1 VRISKL
7 TAVLAFVSLWLVTMA
22 GALTFELTDGT
33 KLEGDIT
40 LIKPTTLQIRT
51 NDSAMAYIEL
61 EIGKLSQ
68 ATLTELKQ
76 FATSKNNK
84 KLLDNIEP
92 YIEIPLDEKIKK
104 TEVVIKEVP
113 RVPRPAKSS
122 VIGGLFSSSVGIFCL
137 LLLYAANVYAG
148 YEIALIRAYPPALVC
163 GIAAIA
169 PVIGPI
175 IFLSMPTKM
184 PASEEE
190 QVAETQIPGEHS
202 ASYGAPAA
210 PHTSSHQEASA
221 ESMPVAQA
229 LPQTQVF
236 KRGQFT
242 FNRRFIETKFAP
254 FFAIDRKEA
263 DRDLDLIIKSV
274 RGEFLVTR
282 IADIGASDMRVDAS
296 SGGANQQTQI
306 AFAEIQEMQIKHKN
320 A

>member
-1 VRISKL
+1 MRISKL

-33 KLEGDIT
+33 KLEGDIV
-40 LIKPTTLQIRT
+40 LGKPDSLQIRMEG
-51 NDSAMAYIEL
+51 NKYEKIEWS
-61 EIGKLSQ
+61 KFSQ
-68 ATLTELKQ
+68 ATLTELK
-76 FATSKNNK
+76 NDK
-84 KLLDNIEP
+84 KLAAFVEP

-175 IFLSMPTKM
+175 IFLSIPTKM

-221 ESMPVAQA
+221 ESVPVAQA